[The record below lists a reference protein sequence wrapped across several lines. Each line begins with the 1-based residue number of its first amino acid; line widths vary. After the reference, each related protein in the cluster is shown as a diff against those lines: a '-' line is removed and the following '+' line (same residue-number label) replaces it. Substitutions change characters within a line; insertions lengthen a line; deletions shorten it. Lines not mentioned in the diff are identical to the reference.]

1 MLNGVLVRVSAPRWR
16 PAAIKLGI
24 NGGIA
29 TGEIV
34 PRETR
39 TTMGRGGDYLSFI
52 HDWKAHWTI
61 AVLRMPLCSYSREI
75 RAMNREVYF
84 GLSLF
89 VLKSKVQHE
98 SIRRPEIDE
107 RACFHFSMKWT
118 EKEIPN
124 QRFLEKPRMKSFY
137 AVSCMLFCAWRI

>member
-1 MLNGVLVRVSAPRWR
+1 MGCWFESRPRGGAPPRLNWASMAGSQQGRSCLERLERR
-16 PAAIKLGI
+16 P
-24 NGGIA
+24 
-29 TGEIV
+29 
-34 PRETR
+34 
-39 TTMGRGGDYLSFI
+39 GRGDYLSFI